1 LITQHTFDIGVQPV
15 DDPVAYLE
23 ELLAI
28 NQHTI
33 NLLLGAKPGKVQ
45 INNLDRL
52 QLWFEQ
58 R

>member
-1 LITQHTFDIGVQPV
+1 
-15 DDPVAYLE
+15 VAYLE

-33 NLLLGAKPGKVQ
+33 NVLLGAKPGKVQ

>member
-1 LITQHTFDIGVQPV
+1 MITQHTFDIGVQPV
-15 DDPVAYLE
+15 DDPVTYLE

-45 INNLDRL
+45 IYNLDRL